1 MRGDSQLNTDIEKDI
16 REKLDAIEQWIDS
29 NADVINKA
37 GHSVT
42 LVRAVPE
49 TDEETIQQFIDA
61 IGISE
66 DEAQTLDLGS
76 YQTLT
81 VGTEMRQRCM
91 CLAALVDLYKNGSID
106 NAYEFIVLIMNSF
119 LNRIFCDTGPIAEFR
134 EILDDDDED
143 FDTLEDFDP
152 TDLLDLELEYG
163 DDESDDEE

>member
-1 MRGDSQLNTDIEKDI
+1 MNTDIEKEI

-134 EILDDDDED
+134 EILDDDED

-152 TDLLDLELEYG
+152 TDLLDIELEY
-163 DDESDDEE
+163 DNEESDDEE